1 MNKDS
6 EEALLRDVDIIHRQ
20 LEHEDDLMVNR
31 LSWLVA
37 SQSFLFTAY
46 AIVLNGTLTVR
57 NVVFIRRQDI
67 LMHLVP
73 ELGLATCG
81 LIYLGVLAGIY
92 VTVALRR
99 DVKKHS
105 PAPGNTGD
113 TRVGAGGSAVLATT
127 LFCSLGCSA
136 NRLGRSVGLLLPR
149 MSGQSQV
156 VNVARM
162 NSTGERY

>member
-57 NVVFIRRQDI
+57 NVVFSRRQDI
-67 LMHLVP
+67 LMHIVP

-92 VTVALRR
+92 VTVALRH

-105 PAPGNTGD
+105 TAATGLRLLQGTQATHALGLAAPLFLPPLFF
-113 TRVGAGGSAVLATT
+113 VAWVVLLTD
-127 LFCSLGCSA
+127 
-136 NRLGRSVGLLLPR
+136 
-149 MSGQSQV
+149 
-156 VNVARM
+156 
-162 NSTGERY
+162 